1 MTDTRRP
8 LASRNTGWAQRTA
21 RWLART
27 RLTPNRISQGSI
39 LFAGIACGAFWT
51 SIHTDPTMSITLLLI
66 AALACQM
73 RLLCNLFD
81 GMVAV
86 EGGKSEPDGP
96 FWNEAPDRAADLL
109 ILTGAGLATG
119 QLALGTLGGALAIAT
134 AYIRELGRA
143 EGLGPDFSGPFAKP
157 QRMAAIT
164 AGAVLSTIE
173 LAFFDTRYAL
183 LVALIVTAL
192 GTGYTALAR
201 SARMIRAL
209 KRRARDMSDT

>member
-51 SIHTDPTMSITLLLI
+51 STHTDPTMSITLLLI

-109 ILTGAGLATG
+109 ILAGAGLATG
-119 QLALGTLGGALAIAT
+119 QPALGLLGGACAIAT

-143 EGLGPDFSGPFAKP
+143 EGLGSDFSGPFAKP
-157 QRMAAIT
+157 HRMAALT
-164 AGAVLSTIE
+164 GGAVLATLEI
-173 LAFFDTRYAL
+173 AFFGTRYAL
-183 LVALIVTAL
+183 LLALIVTVL
-192 GTGYTALAR
+192 GTGYTILSR
-201 SARMIRAL
+201 SARMIQAL
-209 KRRARDMSDT
+209 KDRSHDASDT